1 MTILVGYWLC
11 VVRNWL
17 YIAKYGAKIDFI
29 THVRYIKNKN
39 SHSRGDGEN
48 WRLLSF
54 FLQMIWFILIAFDL
68 MIFLFQRIKKQ
79 NLRSLPLIVG
89 NVLFL
94 SFLYS
99 PEVGFQMWK
108 SGVSNVGLRIQIL
121 SNLIDAAEKIHQL
134 WVSILFLTGSLDMV
148 RFPCRQHSRWTGKAR
163 LIRFWCRKGHHTGT
177 LMIIASLK

>member
-39 SHSRGDGEN
+39 IHSRGDEEN
-48 WRLLSF
+48 RRLLSF
-54 FLQMIWFILIAFDL
+54 SLQMIWFILIAIDL
-68 MIFLFQRIKKQ
+68 MIFVFPRLQKQ

-108 SGVSNVGLRIQIL
+108 SGISNVGRRIRNV
-121 SNLIDAAEKIHQL
+121 SNLIDADEKNPSTWSFNI
-134 WVSILFLTGSLDMV
+134 VSYLCTGYVQISLQAALQMGGESKV
-148 RFPCRQHSRWTGKAR
+148 Y
-163 LIRFWCRKGHHTGT
+163 
-177 LMIIASLK
+177 